1 MSEQIQSILVLGG
14 GSAGLIAA
22 ISLKRKI
29 PHVNVTLLR
38 SSDIGIIG
46 VGEGTTPNF
55 PAHMFDYLGIK
66 RKTFFAIAKPT
77 WKLGIRFL
85 WGKRGRFDY
94 TFDRQMD
101 HQFADLSMPSGYYCD
116 EDFSC
121 ASYPAALM
129 RHDKVF
135 PRQENGCPDVKGW
148 HAFHIENENLVD
160 LLERVAREIGVDFV
174 EGKLQGAEAAAD
186 GKLRSI
192 LLEGDRKLTAD
203 FFVDASGFRSELLGG
218 FYQEEFV
225 SFRNSLFCDRAV
237 AGGWKRTNE
246 PILPYTTAETMNAG
260 WAWQIE
266 HEHHI
271 NRGYVYS
278 SESIS
283 DEQAVEEFCRKN
295 PLAPREP
302 RLIKFR
308 SGYYRRQWREN
319 VVAIGNAGGFVE
331 PLEATALM
339 IVCGNVQMLVEMLQ
353 RSHLQPSPTMRSL
366 FNRMAEK
373 TWLDIRDFLAL
384 HYKFN
389 TLVDTEFWR
398 RCREQTDVSGIQDLI
413 DYYRENG
420 PTGFCRYLLSGTQ
433 NDFGL
438 EGYLVMLVGMGV
450 PYEHQSKLSEAERL
464 RWQQYQQ
471 TFSSQAMQAMDVKE
485 ALGYVHHP
493 QWQWNGD

>member
-1 MSEQIQSILVLGG
+1 
-14 GSAGLIAA
+14 
-22 ISLKRKI
+22 
-29 PHVNVTLLR
+29 
-38 SSDIGIIG
+38 
-46 VGEGTTPNF
+46 
-55 PAHMFDYLGIK
+55 
-66 RKTFFAIAKPT
+66 
-77 WKLGIRFL
+77 
-85 WGKRGRFDY
+85 
-94 TFDRQMD
+94 
-101 HQFADLSMPSGYYCD
+101 
-116 EDFSC
+116 
-121 ASYPAALM
+121 
-129 RHDKVF
+129 
-135 PRQENGCPDVKGW
+135 
-148 HAFHIENENLVD
+148 
-160 LLERVAREIGVDFV
+160 
-174 EGKLQGAEAAAD
+174 LQGAEAAPD

-192 LLEGDRKLTAD
+192 LLEDDRKLTAD